1 MPGANSPIHSEV
13 FRNDALQEKRRVR
26 PVTKAKNL
34 LRALSVR
41 AAATTMFSGLSGL
54 SGSSFGSAAIAADGT
69 ALADALLFTSANV
82 MMLAVFGGAMSFAI
96 LSATWLIRERARM
109 TGENDALKMRVSG
122 LRASNE
128 RLEALASA
136 GDQVVVVWDGADEK
150 PAILGRLSKAS
161 GAPSDRAAFLAFGR
175 WLTADSAISFEGA
188 LKRLRANAEAFDLP
202 LTTKTGVIE
211 AQGRTSGSHAFVRFI
226 ELSGERSALARLE
239 AEHARLLATFDSI
252 QTLFEQLPMPVWL
265 RDPAGELFWV
275 NNAYAK
281 AVDSADGE
289 QAVDRRLQLLDS
301 AERNEVARKQRET
314 GTYRGT
320 LPAVI
325 AGDRRTLDYTEVKT
339 AAGNAGIA
347 VDRSDM
353 EAVRATL
360 KQTNASHA
368 QTLDHLATA
377 IAMFDK
383 AQQLQFY
390 NSSFQKLFGL
400 PAGLL
405 ESQPSNAQVFDAMR
419 AERKLPDFPDWRKWR
434 ETQLSIYKAVD
445 AREDWWHLADGRVLR
460 VVANPHSQGGATWVF
475 ENVTEQVELRTNYNS
490 LMRIQGETLDN
501 LSEAV
506 AVFGSD
512 GRLKLHNPA
521 FAKIWNVDA
530 ELFGTGKHI
539 SGLSK
544 PLSDKLTEPQAWS
557 KIVDAITGFDDAR
570 DDLSG
575 RLDTVDGKVVDYA
588 LVRLPEGQTMLAV
601 VDMTATVHV
610 ERALKDRNEALE
622 QADRLKNRFLQHVSY
637 ELRAP
642 LTSISGFAEMLEMP
656 EIGKLN
662 SKQHEYVGHITGSAD
677 TLKHIIDDILDLAT
691 IDAGAMTL
699 DFEPVNVGEVLAECS
714 NALLDATGPR
724 GITIENR
731 ISAGAQQFL
740 ADRRR
745 IGQILANLLDNA
757 VRFSPDGGKVSIST
771 ARSGDTLEIVV
782 ADEGPG
788 VPLENR
794 ASIFERFEGQNAGD
808 KRRGTGLG
816 LSLVKSFVE
825 LHGGSVSVENAGER
839 GAKFVCRFPRAA
851 A

>member
-1 MPGANSPIHSEV
+1 MSGAIPPIHPAGSWSGRA
-13 FRNDALQEKRRVR
+13 FRPATAQKTPGGNRR
-26 PVTKAKNL
+26 L
-34 LRALSVR
+34 LRLARHL
-41 AAATTMFSGLSGL
+41 AATSLLSGA
-54 SGSSFGSAAIAADGT
+54 FGSNPALAADGGN
-69 ALADALLFTSANV
+69 LADAFLFTSANV
-82 MMLAVFGGAMSFAI
+82 VMLAVFGGAMSFAI
-96 LSATWLIRERARM
+96 LSATWLIRERTRM
-109 TGENDALKMRVSG
+109 TGENDALKMRLSG

-128 RLEALASA
+128 RLEALANS
-136 GDQVVVVWDGADEK
+136 GDQVVVIWNGQEEK

-175 WLTADSAISFEGA
+175 WLTPDSAISFEGA

-202 LTTKTGVIE
+202 LTTKTGVVE

-226 ELSGERSALARLE
+226 ELSGERSALAQLE
-239 AEHARLLATFDSI
+239 AEHARLMATFDTI
-252 QTLFEQLPMPVWL
+252 QSLFEKLPMPVWL

-275 NNAYAK
+275 NSAYAK
-281 AVDSADGE
+281 SVDSPNGE
-289 QAVDRRLQLLDS
+289 QAVNSRLHLLDS
-301 AERNEVARKQRET
+301 AERNEVARRQRED
-314 GTYRGT
+314 GAFSGT

-325 AGDRRTLDYTEVKT
+325 AGDRRALDFTEVKT
-339 AAGNAGIA
+339 SAGHAGIA
-347 VDRSDM
+347 IDRNDLES
-353 EAVRATL
+353 VRATL

-390 NSSFQKLFGL
+390 NSSFQKLFAL
-400 PAGLL
+400 PAALL

-434 ETQLSIYKAVD
+434 ESQLSIYKAVD

-475 ENVTEQVELRTNYNS
+475 ENVTEQMELRTNYNS

-521 FAKIWNVDA
+521 FSKIWNLGA
-530 ELFGTGKHI
+530 TLLETGNHI
-539 SGLSK
+539 SV
-544 PLSDKLTEPQAWS
+544 LSDALSVKLVDPKAWS
-557 KIVDAITGFDDAR
+557 MIVEAITGFDDAR

-575 RLDTVDGKVVDYA
+575 RLDTVEGKVVDYA

-642 LTSISGFAEMLEMP
+642 LTSISGFAEMLAMP

-662 SKQHEYVGHITGSAD
+662 TKQVEYVGHITGSAD

-699 DFEPVNVGEVLAECS
+699 DIEPVNVDEVLTECRE
-714 NALLDATGPR
+714 ALLDATGAR

-731 ISAGAQQFL
+731 ITAGAKQFL
-740 ADRRR
+740 ADKRR
-745 IGQILANLLDNA
+745 IRQILGNLLDNA

-771 ARSGDTLEIVV
+771 SRTGDMLEIAV

-788 VPLENR
+788 VPVENR
-794 ASIFERFEGQNAGD
+794 TSIFERFEGQGSSD
-808 KRRGTGLG
+808 RRRGTGLG

-839 GAKFVCRFPRAA
+839 GARFVCRFPRAA